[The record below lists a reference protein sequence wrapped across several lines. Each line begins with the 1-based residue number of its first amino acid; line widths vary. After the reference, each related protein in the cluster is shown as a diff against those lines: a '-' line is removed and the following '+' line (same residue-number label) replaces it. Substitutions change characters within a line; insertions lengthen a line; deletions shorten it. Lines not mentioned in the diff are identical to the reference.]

1 MIESIAYGVIMILVV
16 RGLVGLLD
24 DLGVFKDEEE
34 AEDEWSD

>member
-24 DLGVFKDEEE
+24 DLGVFEDEEE
-34 AEDEWSD
+34 LEDERSN

>member
-24 DLGVFKDEEE
+24 DLGVFEEDS
-34 AEDEWSD
+34 EDEWSD